1 MQEKQLTEAS
11 QILCRQSLELC
22 TTAKATRLESIEAC
36 RESKHSCEV
45 SATQRLL
52 RKNYSALKGIL
63 NPMRLKI
70 FLDRESY
77 RCLTSCIPIE
87 ARTRA
92 AILTAVLLG
101 NTRVIDC
108 DDEEARELLLRTRSE
123 CPGAAH
129 RIIEAMNL
137 AGLTP

>member
-1 MQEKQLTEAS
+1 MSKIVNPNLRTALLAEGE
-11 QILCRQSLELC
+11 ELFKKR
-22 TTAKATRLESIEAC
+22 ARLEARLAALDKLHDCMIEAAALHEIN
-36 RESKHSCEV
+36 ESKGRSM
-45 SATQRLL
+45 
-52 RKNYSALKGIL
+52 K
-63 NPMRLKI
+63 LKI

-87 ARTRA
+87 ARTRS

-101 NTRVIDC
+101 NTRVVDC
-108 DDEEARELLLRTRSE
+108 DDEEARELLLKTRSE

>member
-1 MQEKQLTEAS
+1 MSEIVDPNLRAALLAEGE
-11 QILCRQSLELC
+11 ELFKKR
-22 TTAKATRLESIEAC
+22 ARLEARLAALDKLHDCMIEAAALHEIN
-36 RESKHSCEV
+36 ESKGRS
-45 SATQRLL
+45 
-52 RKNYSALKGIL
+52 
-63 NPMRLKI
+63 MRLKI

-87 ARTRA
+87 ARTRS

-101 NTRVIDC
+101 NTRVVDC
-108 DDEEARELLLRTRSE
+108 DDEEARELLLKTRSE

>member
-1 MQEKQLTEAS
+1 M
-11 QILCRQSLELC
+11 SLM
-22 TTAKATRLESIEAC
+22 K
-36 RESKHSCEV
+36 
-45 SATQRLL
+45 L
-52 RKNYSALKGIL
+52 R
-63 NPMRLKI
+63 I
-70 FLDRESY
+70 FLDTESY
-77 RCLTSCIPIE
+77 RRLTSCISVE
-87 ARTRA
+87 VRTRD

-101 NTRVIDC
+101 NTRVVDC